1 MNGSRAAHAHTH
13 RVISMS
19 RGHTPKL
26 MCAAWG
32 HGRLTLAIA
41 SVCGCLSGG
50 RTELVDGFDG
60 EEAHLSAFLGLKIG
74 RGLIHIRMTPSLY
87 VYHWYS
93 YCTSRI

>member
-1 MNGSRAAHAHTH
+1 
-13 RVISMS
+13 MS

-41 SVCGCLSGG
+41 SVCGCLSG

-74 RGLIHIRMTPSLY
+74 RGLIHIRMSPSLSTMTMCLGVL

-93 YCTSRI
+93 YQSYINLYKI